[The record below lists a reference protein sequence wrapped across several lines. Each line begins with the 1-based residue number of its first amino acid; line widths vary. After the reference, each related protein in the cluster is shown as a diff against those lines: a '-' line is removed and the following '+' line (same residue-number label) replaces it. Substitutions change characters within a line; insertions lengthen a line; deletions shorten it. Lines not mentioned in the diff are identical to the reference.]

1 VAVVGVLEQQ
11 RVVAK
16 ATLAL
21 VHATAEYG
29 APVWC
34 RSAHTR
40 IVTGSLFPSPAYN
53 LLILAGIQPAELR
66 RNGAP
71 LSLARRTMEPGH
83 LLHSALTCPS
93 SANAR
98 RLKLRHSFLI
108 SSSDNNRSAA
118 LWADRRWNA
127 EWLDNTAG
135 LRAFIPDIATHPPGM
150 VLPRTTWVRLNR
162 LHTGVGRFRSC
173 FHK

>member
-71 LSLARRTMEPGH
+71 LSLWT
-83 LLHSALTCPS
+83 SAPL
-93 SANAR
+93 SAYLSIECKCTAPQIET
-98 RLKLRHSFLI
+98 LI
-108 SSSDNNRSAA
+108 SHQ
-118 LWADRRWNA
+118 
-127 EWLDNTAG
+127 
-135 LRAFIPDIATHPPGM
+135 FI
-150 VLPRTTWVRLNR
+150 
-162 LHTGVGRFRSC
+162 
-173 FHK
+173 